1 MDFVAPTP
9 SLPNRSVLGF
19 ADTYFEAGTLLYH
32 EERGRGFYLPATN
45 LLCHSIELYLKS
57 LINPGTF
64 NSGDYEGFTEVTER
78 REGHK
83 LSDLLEDM
91 ERNYNDELTEAR
103 WSLESDLIA
112 LEGLF
117 QATRY
122 PFEGSNKEQITQG
135 KDEIAFAVAQ
145 FLNHASKKLKPMLV
159 HQD

>member
-9 SLPNRSVLGF
+9 SLPNKSVLGF
-19 ADTYFEAGTLLYH
+19 ADTYFEAGNFLYH
-32 EERGRGFYLPATN
+32 QEPGRGFCLPATN

-57 LINPGTF
+57 LINPATF
-64 NSGDYEGFTEVTER
+64 KLGDYDVFVEVTER

-83 LSDLLEDM
+83 FSRMLEDM
-91 ERNYNDELTEAR
+91 EQIYKDELTEAR

-122 PFEGSNKEQITQG
+122 PFEGSNEEQITQG
-135 KDEIAFAVAQ
+135 KDKRAFAVAQ
-145 FLNHASKKLKPMLV
+145 FLNHALRKLKPMLV
-159 HQD
+159 HQN